1 MRIKLPDFLLL
12 PRSSYSEKS
21 QKARILH
28 ITLWILL
35 FGSIWIGIL
44 NLAQGA
50 TVVGVSL
57 LLLAISCFI
66 GLYLNYLKHFKAAA
80 FILCAQVFLTMT
92 YNLVDGAALHDPGV
106 AAFPIFI
113 VFASYLFGKKA
124 VFVTTVLSI
133 LSIAAIYF
141 LGDSGLV
148 RLAYPP
154 TLDRV
159 ALLSILFMVTGSLT
173 WVILDTWETALA
185 YLSESYDMTLK
196 GWAQAMDFRD
206 GATQEHS
213 RRVSDLCARL
223 AKKLGL
229 GREEIAAIR
238 RGAYLHDIGKMALPD
253 RVLLKKGSLT
263 EEDWKLMRQHPAL
276 GHQMIAEIPFLQPSA
291 SIPYSHH
298 ENWDGSGYPEGL
310 KGEQIPLAAR
320 IFTVVDH
327 WDALSSDR
335 RYRKAW
341 PRERIVAYFEENAG
355 KVYDPQ
361 IVKTF
366 LALVADV
373 DLPAEDDE
381 PEKANGEKTS

>member
-1 MRIKLPDFLLL
+1 MRIKLPDFFLL
-12 PRSSYSEKS
+12 PQSSYSEKN
-21 QKARILH
+21 QKSRILH

-35 FGSIWIGIL
+35 FASIWIGIL
-44 NLAQGA
+44 NLSQGA

-57 LLLAISCFI
+57 LLLTISCFV
-66 GLYLNYLKHFKAAA
+66 GLYLNYLKHYRTAA
-80 FILCAQVFLTMT
+80 FILCTQVFLTMG
-92 YNLVDGAALHDPGV
+92 YNLVDGAALHDPGI
-106 AAFPIFI
+106 AAYPIFI
-113 VFASYLFGKKA
+113 VFASYLFGKRA
-124 VFVTTVLSI
+124 IIVSTMLSI
-133 LSIAAIYF
+133 LSVSAIYF
-141 LGDSGLV
+141 LGESGLV
-148 RLAYPP
+148 RLAFAP

-159 ALLSILFMVTGSLT
+159 ALLSILFVVTGCLT
-173 WVILDTWETALA
+173 WVILGTWETALA

-196 GWAQAMDFRD
+196 GWAKALDLRD

-213 RRVSDLCARL
+213 RRVADLCASL
-223 AKKLGL
+223 AKKIGC
-229 GREEIAAIR
+229 GKEEIAAIR

-253 RVLLKKGSLT
+253 RILLKKGVLT
-263 EEDWKLMRQHPAL
+263 DEDWKLMRQHPAL
-276 GHQMIAEIPFLQPSA
+276 GQKMIAEIPFLQPSA

-341 PRERIVAYFEENAG
+341 PRERILAYFEENAG
-355 KVYDPQ
+355 KIYDPQ

-366 LALVADV
+366 LTLIANV
-373 DLPAEDDE
+373 DLIADDE
-381 PEKANGEKTS
+381 LEEADNK